1 MEREHTMISFR
12 FDQLYAQP
20 SFIAPVFRIVMFAF
34 LLLFGIACNASTQD
48 RSIPGI
54 SAGIYYYIAKDKSG
68 AVIAEGQLEITSL
81 TAHAIGGK
89 WEIKTSAPMPR
100 TGPQNGKGKIGGQL
114 SRNKIILDL
123 NPAWRDNNV
132 VLSGRFQKGKL
143 SGTWD
148 WNGIAGT
155 MAEGTFEATLQ
166 GN

>member
-1 MEREHTMISFR
+1 MISFH
-12 FDQLYAQP
+12 FDQLHAQP
-20 SFIAPVFRIVMFAF
+20 FFFAPVFRIVMFAF
-34 LLLFGIACNASTQD
+34 LLLFGIACTANTQD
-48 RSIPGI
+48 RSTSGI
-54 SAGIYYYIAKDKSG
+54 SVGIYHYIAKDKSG
-68 AVIAEGQLEITSL
+68 AIGAEGKLEIASL
-81 TAHAIGGK
+81 EADAIGGK
-89 WEIKTSAPMPR
+89 WEIKTSAPMSK